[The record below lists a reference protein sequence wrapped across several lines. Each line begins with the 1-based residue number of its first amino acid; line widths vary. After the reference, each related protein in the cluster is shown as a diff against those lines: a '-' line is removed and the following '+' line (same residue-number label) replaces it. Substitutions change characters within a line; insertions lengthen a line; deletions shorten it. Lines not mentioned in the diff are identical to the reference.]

1 MKVINFSNV
10 EIAQQINITPLSNCT
25 NISDIINLYQEYWG
39 LIIGDYDLVIISVIT
54 LEIMIILMAKDLYR
68 RYIS

>member
-1 MKVINFSNV
+1 MIDGGI
-10 EIAQQINITPLSNCT
+10 EIAQQTNVTPLSNCT

-39 LIIGDYDLVIISVIT
+39 LIINDYDLVIISIII
-54 LEIMIILMAKDLYR
+54 LEIMIILMVKDLYR